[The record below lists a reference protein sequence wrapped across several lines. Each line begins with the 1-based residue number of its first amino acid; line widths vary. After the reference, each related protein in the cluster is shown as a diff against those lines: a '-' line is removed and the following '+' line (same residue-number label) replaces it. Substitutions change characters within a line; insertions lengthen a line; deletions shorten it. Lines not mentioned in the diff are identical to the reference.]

1 MSQIQKVSAQ
11 HELNKFATGGIR
23 GADLQRKQSSGI
35 AETAQTKLAATAVVP
50 VDSCGRTIFVA
61 DAHRKEIERFVV
73 RAD

>member
-1 MSQIQKVSAQ
+1 V
-11 HELNKFATGGIR
+11 
-23 GADLQRKQSSGI
+23 ADLQRKQSSGI